1 MNTNKLSRVREIE
14 FFSGVNLR
22 KIHAK
27 VKPIRQGYYQILNV
41 TIAGDAPKDFIHLYK
56 YGEGKRKYV
65 NTWPKYIAKVGKKWY
80 PIESIIEYLLNR
92 IGEVL
97 SIKMAESELRLADN
111 QIRFLS
117 KYFLKEGEILVHG
130 AQIFSA
136 YLDET
141 DDTFVEEIE
150 NQDLAR
156 ELFTFQ
162 FVVESL
168 KHRFPKNC
176 NEIIESF
183 VKMLV
188 FDAITGNNDRHFY
201 NWGVIVD
208 LEGRRPPKF
217 SPVYDTAR
225 GLFWNRPE
233 NKIANLFHKNNEIE
247 RVPFEKY
254 VNNSRP
260 KTGWEGM
267 KDLNHFKLIELINH
281 HYPEYSHICME
292 LINPLNLLD
301 IIPML
306 QKEFEPFFS
315 NQRYKLIVECL
326 KYRFELLS
334 IVCNCTTE

>member
-1 MNTNKLSRVREIE
+1 MNIDKLYRVREIE
-14 FFSGVNLR
+14 NFSGVNLR

-27 VKPIRQGYYQILNV
+27 VKPIRQGYYRILNV
-41 TIAGDAPKDFIHLYK
+41 TISGDAPKDFIHLYN
-56 YGEGKRKYV
+56 YGEGKRIDF
-65 NTWPKYIAKVGKKWY
+65 NTWPKFIAKVGKKWY
-80 PIESIIEYLLNR
+80 PIESIVEYLLNR

-97 SIKMAESELRLADN
+97 GIKMAESELRLADN

-117 KYFLKEGEILVHG
+117 KYFLKKGEILVHG

-136 YLDET
+136 YLEEVDN
-141 DDTFVEEIE
+141 TFVEEIE
-150 NQDLAR
+150 NKGFAR

-162 FVVESL
+162 FVVESV
-168 KHRFPKNC
+168 KNRFPENW
-176 NEIIESF
+176 NEIVEAF

-208 LEGRRPPKF
+208 PEGKHLPVF

-225 GLFWNRPE
+225 GLFWNYPE
-233 NKIANLFHKNNEIE
+233 SKIANLFHRKSEIE
-247 RVPFEKY
+247 KGQFEKY
-254 VNNSRP
+254 INNSRP
-260 KTGWEGM
+260 KTGWEGVN
-267 KDLNHFKLIELINH
+267 DLNHFKLIELINH

-292 LINPLNLLD
+292 LINPLNLLS

-315 NQRYKLIVECL
+315 NQRYKLIVQCL

-334 IVCNCTTE
+334 TICNCTTE